1 MALTLK
7 QALAMFWEQIQVRFV
22 KRENGKGLS
31 TNDFTTEEKNKLAAI
46 QEGAEANVQA
56 DFNETDETS
65 MAFIKNKPT
74 KEDALLLAVETE
86 LIDPITDENGAIYT
100 DLNGEILSL

>member
-7 QALAMFWEQIQVRFV
+7 QALAMFWEQIQVQFV

-31 TNDFTTEEKNKLAAI
+31 TNDFTTEEKNKLASI
-46 QEGAEANVQA
+46 QAGAESNVQS
-56 DFNETDETS
+56 DFNETDKTS

>member
-7 QALAMFWEQIQVRFV
+7 QALARFWEQIQVQFV

-31 TNDFTTEEKNKLAAI
+31 TNDYTTEEKTKLAGIA
-46 QEGAEANVQA
+46 EGAEVNVQA
-56 DFNETDETS
+56 DFDETDETS
-65 MAFIKNKPT
+65 KAFIKNKPT
-74 KEDALLLAVETE
+74 KEDALQLAFEME
-86 LIDPITDENGAIYT
+86 LIDLITDENGAIYT